1 MMPYLETEALASMA
15 SVVLGSL
22 IVIESFVYIVLYPA
36 VQACSTQSTRWSYS
50 KSKFGTSAQVKES
63 RGTLKFISR
72 YHRCHNS
79 WLDVFLDPE

>member
-1 MMPYLETEALASMA
+1 MPDLEAEALASMA
-15 SVVLGSL
+15 SVVSGSL

-63 RGTLKFISR
+63 RESLKFITITISTD
-72 YHRCHNS
+72 
-79 WLDVFLDPE
+79 WGPTFDDE